1 MRIVV
6 IANCYI
12 PTLLSFKD
20 IMILEKVRPDKLI
33 ILGDFLDFPRRVTYQ
48 FIDSLKK
55 DCYKFINRIVR
66 AGCREIIYIAGDRD
80 NIVLEWRDV
89 MDIFSTR
96 SHIVKICTYHV
107 ESVGRRKIVMSH
119 GHVQLNVAL
128 PESLSPDL
136 SDNKILI
143 EAARRA
149 RRKEEI
155 AGLRRILPKDAWWF
169 IGHTN
174 LLYIDEEY
182 RIVHVGHLSERS
194 KIGGCGPLGSII
206 TPTDSRGFVIIENGK
221 IVLMRFPDLQVL
233 TVHDLS

>member
-1 MRIVV
+1 MRIVI

-20 IMILEKVRPDKLI
+20 LLVLEKLAPDKLI

-66 AGCREIIYIAGDRD
+66 SGCREIIYVAGDRD

-89 MDIFSTR
+89 LEMFSTR
-96 SHIVKICTYHV
+96 THIVKICSYHV
-107 ESVGRRKIVMSH
+107 ESVRGLKIVMSH
-119 GHVQLNVAL
+119 GHVQLNIAL
-128 PESLSPDL
+128 PESLSPEL

-149 RRKEEI
+149 RKKEEV
-155 AGLRRILPKDAWWF
+155 AGLRGILPRDAWWF

-174 LLYIDEEY
+174 LLYVDREH

-194 KIGGCGPLGSII
+194 KIGGCGPIGSILM
-206 TPTDSRGFVIIENGK
+206 PSDSRGLVVLENSK
-221 IVLMRFPDLQVL
+221 IRLLRFPSLEIIAEQVL
-233 TVHDLS
+233 

>member
-1 MRIVV
+1 MRIVI

-20 IMILEKVRPDKLI
+20 LTILEKLCPDKLV

-66 AGCREIIYIAGDRD
+66 SGCREIIYVAGDRD
-80 NIVLEWRDV
+80 SIILEWRDV
-89 MDIFSTR
+89 LDMFSTR
-96 SHIVKICTYHV
+96 THMLKICSFHV
-107 ESVGRRKIVMSH
+107 ESIRGIKIVMSH
-119 GHVQLNVAL
+119 GHVQLNIAL
-128 PESLSPDL
+128 PEALSPDI

-155 AGLRRILPKDAWWF
+155 AGLRGILPRDSWWF
-169 IGHTN
+169 IAHTN
-174 LLYIDEEY
+174 LLYVDKEY
-182 RIVHVGHLSERS
+182 KIVHVGHLSERS
-194 KIGGCGPLGSII
+194 KISGCGPIGSII
-206 TPTDSRGFVIIENGK
+206 SPSDSRGLVIIDDCTIKLVKFPELK
-221 IVLMRFPDLQVL
+221 IVSEYPLC
-233 TVHDLS
+233 